1 VQLFGG
7 TQHMKTQVPAEQIEQ
22 AILAIRGHRVMLD
35 SDLAKLY
42 GVSTKALNQAV
53 RRNAD
58 RFPGDFAFQLSK
70 AEVRNLKSEVVT
82 SSSGLVESK
91 ESNLNRS
98 QFVTG
103 SQKHRDPR
111 FRPWAFTEHGAI
123 MVASVLNSKRA
134 VDVSIYVVRAF
145 VKLREMLGSH
155 KMLAQKIA
163 ELEHTIASHDAHIKA
178 LFEAIRRLMERSASK
193 SRRIGFS
200 T

>member
-1 VQLFGG
+1 
-7 TQHMKTQVPAEQIEQ
+7 
-22 AILAIRGHRVMLD
+22 MLD